1 MKVDELK
8 NWLADFGEKN
18 KQHYHCVNHH
28 DHMGQGGND
37 CLAIQSKPS
46 TAETSPSSSRDSN
59 SPRADDNLHPSIF
72 ISDASGLNFDMNH
85 DGSGLSPVSSS
96 CSSDG
101 MIKSA
106 SDAFRTSSTNSNSS
120 VLEPS
125 KTAASREDLKGQTDK
140 APSEDKPPAIEA
152 NSSVRSNGSKVSPVD
167 QLNDQFGTITL
178 SSSCD
183 ESHEGPIKMI
193 PSADPTMTTQDESQ
207 AADSMSGAAT
217 ESWDSW
223 NEEEFPEPEF
233 THCESYDEF
242 DSSSL
247 DSGRRS
253 APRVK
258 GGRSE
263 DYRRKTFV
271 GIQGLD
277 DNMGHEHLTLL
288 RKQHPILT
296 PTLNEAN
303 NENPDSLPTEEPKMH
318 NANLLINRT
327 LTSSTLDFICNDGQ
341 MNKPKMSSD
350 NTIES
355 SSDDGATSSWSND
368 SSKPSIAPG
377 ALDSKMARIFWGEII
392 DDSAGQTRWPSKKE
406 SDDKT
411 EGPSQPVTR
420 KLLRKKLDP
429 KDLPFL
435 QSQPKPEKKIESTQ
449 RKARSSVHAG
459 IGRFGGP
466 KKRIVESRTEQLQ
479 KLWAENKAAT
489 HVKKIKWGVC
499 QKTGVYKKKVVV
511 DVQYK

>member
-18 KQHYHCVNHH
+18 KQHYHCVSHHNHK
-28 DHMGQGGND
+28 GQGGND

-46 TAETSPSSSRDSN
+46 TAEISPSSSRNSN
-59 SPRADDNLHPSIF
+59 SPRGDDSLHPSIF
-72 ISDASGLNFDMNH
+72 ISDASGLNFDKNH
-85 DGSGLSPVSSS
+85 NGSELSPVSSS

-106 SDAFRTSSTNSNSS
+106 GDAFKTSSTNTNSS
-120 VLEPS
+120 MLEPS
-125 KTAASREDLKGQTDK
+125 KTAASKEDLKGQTDK
-140 APSEDKPPAIEA
+140 APSEDKPPALEA
-152 NSSVRSNGSKVSPVD
+152 NSSVRSNGSKDSTVD
-167 QLNDQFGTITL
+167 HLNDPFGTITL

-193 PSADPTMTTQDESQ
+193 PSADPTMTTQDESE
-207 AADSMSGAAT
+207 AADEIPSSAT

-233 THCESYDEF
+233 THCESYDNF

-247 DSGRRS
+247 DSGRLS
-253 APRVK
+253 ATRVK
-258 GGRSE
+258 GERSE
-263 DYRRKTFV
+263 DYRRNTFV

-277 DNMGHEHLTLL
+277 DMGHEHLTLL
-288 RKQHPILT
+288 RKQHPVLT
-296 PTLNEAN
+296 LTLNEAN
-303 NENPDSLPTEEPKMH
+303 DENPDSLPTEEPKMH

-327 LTSSTLDFICNDGQ
+327 LTTSTLDFICNDDQ
-341 MNKPKMSSD
+341 MKKPKMSSD
-350 NTIES
+350 NTVES
-355 SSDDGATSSWSND
+355 SSDEEASSSWSND

-377 ALDSKMARIFWGEII
+377 ALDSKMARMFLGESI
-392 DDSAGQTRWPSKKE
+392 DDSAGKKRSPSKKE
-406 SDDKT
+406 SDDKKK
-411 EGPSQPVTR
+411 EPSQPVRR
-420 KLLRKKLDP
+420 KVLRKKLDP

-435 QSQPKPEKKIESTQ
+435 RSQPKPEKKIELTQ
-449 RKARSSVHAG
+449 QKPRSSVHAG

-466 KKRIVESRTEQLQ
+466 KKRIVESRKEQLQ

-499 QKTGVYKKKVVV
+499 QKTGTYKKKVVL